1 MLSSTLKIRRRAL
14 IWYIERL
21 RASDIGYYL
30 AAVSA
35 PYWSG
40 NCHDLMDLSLWSDW
54 DQGGE
59 WIWGARANPVRNL
72 AGPTKWPPFAIASSS
87 LFISCTTGRKTT
99 STIKVR
105 HVPPR
110 RHHTPHIHWLW
121 TDNST
126 GKSPAET
133 TQHKSEGNYML
144 SPTWWY
150 MSISTCRSTVW
161 VFWVVNLIT
170 MSIMDVLIES
180 QPHLLTFILC
190 VFFLALLLIAAPM
203 LLIVIFHY
211 YTYLPQMMYD

>member
-87 LFISCTTGRKTT
+87 LFISLHLMHHR
-99 STIKVR
+99 
-105 HVPPR
+105 PPD
-110 RHHTPHIHWLW
+110 HLH
-121 TDNST
+121 
-126 GKSPAET
+126 
-133 TQHKSEGNYML
+133 HKSEARTTESDVYTDFELIIQPVSHLQRPHN
-144 SPTWWY
+144 TKVRV
-150 MSISTCRSTVW
+150 ITCFR
-161 VFWVVNLIT
+161 LHDDIC
-170 MSIMDVLIES
+170 
-180 QPHLLTFILC
+180 Q
-190 VFFLALLLIAAPM
+190 
-203 LLIVIFHY
+203 
-211 YTYLPQMMYD
+211 YLHVGRPYECSGL